1 MICASNL
8 LGYLRV
14 LDKENEQ
21 KLGGPRPGPRPRLMV
36 LASRAAGI
44 LGKGVWGIALC
55 VTKQQLFFI
64 SLTHRPS
71 NVRVLVLLN

>member
-14 LDKENEQ
+14 LVKENEQ
-21 KLGGPRPGPRPRLMV
+21 KLGGPRPRLMV

-44 LGKGVWGIALC
+44 LGKGVWGIALG
-55 VTKQQLFFI
+55 VTRQQLFFI
-64 SLTHRPS
+64 SLTHHPS

>member
-8 LGYLRV
+8 LGYMRV

-21 KLGGPRPGPRPRLMV
+21 KLGGPRPRPRLIV

-44 LGKGVWGIALC
+44 LGKGVWGIALR